1 MPDLI
6 TSNMVIELIKQDID
20 DTSHIFKAVSNS
32 MLPLVLD
39 RVRYDE
45 FFGKLQ
51 GRVGNLQGKRILEVG
66 SGYGMMIVH
75 GCLNY
80 GLNMQG
86 LEPSKQGFEG
96 RYEIA
101 QKLLLDN
108 GLDSSRIAC
117 GLGEY
122 IPFPD
127 ESFDVVCS
135 FQVLEHVQDP
145 FKVLSESWR
154 VLKQGG
160 VLYCDAPNY
169 RTFWEG
175 HYNIPWIPGMPKRM
189 AKIYV
194 QLWGRDSSY
203 IDHLNFLNQP
213 QMERW
218 LKQICNFPIEDD
230 FGLSHWVRRM
240 LSPTFSVY
248 ANQRLMRFVRIG
260 SRLGIVP
267 LIAAIG
273 WWLKWQDM
281 LLFTIKKP
289 VRHD

>member
-1 MPDLI
+1 MPKI
-6 TSNMVIELIKQDID
+6 TISDTVVNSIEQDID
-20 DTSHIFKAVSNS
+20 ATSRIFKVVPHTL
-32 MLPLVLD
+32 LPLVLD
-39 RVRYDE
+39 RARYDE

-51 GRVGNLQGKRILEVG
+51 ARVGILEGKRILEVG

-80 GLNMQG
+80 GLDMHG
-86 LEPSKQGFEG
+86 IEPPKQGFEG

-108 GLDSSRIAC
+108 DLDPSRITC
-117 GLGEY
+117 GLGED

-127 ESFDVVCS
+127 ELFDIVFS

-145 FKVLSESWR
+145 YKVLQESWR
-154 VLKQGG
+154 VLRPGG

-175 HYNIPWIPGMPKRM
+175 HYNIPWIPGMPKWV
-189 AKIYV
+189 AKIYIR
-194 QLWGRDSSY
+194 LWGRDPSY

-213 QMERW
+213 ELERW
-218 LKQICNFPIEDD
+218 LTQICGFAIEDD
-230 FGLSHWVRRM
+230 FGLRHWVRRM
-240 LSPTFSVY
+240 LSPTFSAY
-248 ANQRLMRFVRIG
+248 ANPYLMKFVRLG
-260 SRLGIVP
+260 SQLGIVP

-281 LLFTIKKP
+281 LLFTIRKP
-289 VRHD
+289 DNHD